1 MNEIQ
6 LATFYIG
13 DVLLGIDIDLVKEI
27 CRPMDMT
34 CVPHTPTCVRGVI
47 NLRGEVVTLLD
58 LRRILGLPEQ
68 FNMDVQRNLIVNFNG
83 EHVGFCVDVISDI
96 LTVESSKIEHAPANI
111 NGMEGRFF
119 RGVFPLPEEIVLV
132 LNLDEILDATMV

>member
-1 MNEIQ
+1 MSEIQ
-6 LATFYIG
+6 LASFYIG

-34 CVPHTPTCVRGVI
+34 CVPHTPACVRGVI

-68 FNMDVQRNLIVNFNG
+68 FNMTVQRNLIVNFSG

-96 LTVESSKIEHAPANI
+96 LTVDQAKVENPPANI

-119 RGVFPLPEEIVLV
+119 TGVYPLPEEIVLV
-132 LNLDEILDATMV
+132 LNLDEILSATMV